1 MHRRA
6 WQAAVHRVS
15 HSRTQ
20 LKRLSSSSSS
30 KKKADIFKDIS
41 KRLSAGSKTQ
51 EFFSLQKKKKKIEME
66 DGQTLKQVPI
76 LNSSRNVNQVEILGV
91 FIWKVN
97 KRREI

>member
-20 LKRLSSSSSS
+20 LKRLSNSSSS

-51 EFFSLQKKKKKIEME
+51 EFFSLQKKKKIEME
-66 DGQTLKQVPI
+66 EGQTLKQVPI

>member
-1 MHRRA
+1 
-6 WQAAVHRVS
+6 
-15 HSRTQ
+15 
-20 LKRLSSSSSS
+20 
-30 KKKADIFKDIS
+30 
-41 KRLSAGSKTQ
+41 
-51 EFFSLQKKKKKIEME
+51 ME